1 MAQEIIFE
9 KYNLPD
15 IGLLDQEQINRQY
28 FLWQPDRTYIV
39 LGKSNKPESSLNLNI
54 AQNDKVSITKRPSG
68 GESVILSDK
77 TLVIAFVSENDD
89 YNKPLDFFRKSNL
102 KIMKALEKWPGVKDL
117 HQRGIS
123 DISVNN
129 IKIAGSAIYRNQDK
143 LFYHCVL
150 NVSEDISL
158 FERYLKYPKREP
170 DYRQGRSHSNF
181 VTNLQ
186 LLGYKIN
193 ISELEHHFDQEFKTH
208 AISN

>member
-1 MAQEIIFE
+1 MSQEVIFE

-15 IGLLDQEQINRQY
+15 IDLLDQDQINLQY

-39 LGKSNKPESSLNLNI
+39 LGKSNDPESSLHLDL

-77 TLVIAFVSENDD
+77 TLVIAFVSENDE

-158 FERYLKYPKREP
+158 FERYLKHPKREP

-181 VTNLQ
+181 ATNLQ
-186 LLGYKIN
+186 QLGYEIN
-193 ISELEHHFDQEFKTH
+193 ISDLIRHFDQEFKTH
-208 AISN
+208 VIAN